1 MKDSLK
7 PARRQFLKMG
17 GAAIAAIPVLAWTG
31 NAFAATNAGMRAS
44 MKYQDTP
51 LGDKDCSN
59 CLQFVPGKTPKDLGG
74 CKLFPGDTE
83 VAPKGY
89 CVAWVILPKK

>member
-1 MKDSLK
+1 MKDDLK
-7 PARRQFLKMG
+7 SARRQFLRMG
-17 GAAIAAIPVLAWTG
+17 ATALALIPMVAWRG
-31 NAFAATNAGMRAS
+31 NAHAAVNAGMRAS

-59 CLQFVPGKTPKDLGG
+59 CVQFVPGKTPKDLGG

-83 VAPKGY
+83 IAPKAY
-89 CVAWVILPKK
+89 CAAWAAIPKK

>member
-1 MKDSLK
+1 MEDQFK
-7 PARRQFLKMG
+7 PTRRQFLKTG
-17 GAAIAAIPVLAWTG
+17 AAAIAIIPVVAITG
-31 NAFAATNAGMRAS
+31 NAFAAVNAGMRAS

-59 CLQFVPGKTPKDLGG
+59 CIQFVPGKTPKDLGG

-83 VAPKGY
+83 VSPKAY
-89 CVAWVILPKK
+89 CAAWVKK